1 MLHEIDDKRA
11 REPREESAAGRLCRE
26 ILIDVMTT
34 AIGTGLVALATILAA
49 QGLSIS

>member
-11 REPREESAAGRLCRE
+11 REPRAESAARSLCRE
-26 ILIDVMTT
+26 ILIDVAMT
-34 AIGTGLVALATILAA
+34 AIGTGLVALAIILAA